1 MAELHDLGIVVI
13 SLVGGEML
21 KSCLRRLAPL
31 HDQCR
36 VSLDGSTNDIVALQA
51 AFPSVHFVDSERQA
65 IPIRRQRVVESME
78 QDIVVLL
85 EDTSLPEPGWSGA
98 ICSAFS
104 DPRVAAAA
112 GPVLLSADMG
122 SRYQALGC
130 GEYGKF
136 HPSRVALLATAP
148 PGEDGAM
155 PVNRIPGNN
164 MAYRRE
170 QLLDVLKQ
178 SDHGLIEGEVAGQL
192 MARGLSLLMHPG
204 MTVVYSMGDEHGA
217 RLMTRLQHGRLFASG
232 RVGDAGGVTRLIW
245 FAKSLLLPVIL
256 SVRAMSGMT
265 RAVKPASWPAVA
277 LWIVLMESAWSL
289 GEAIGY
295 LTGQGRSLEAWR

>member
-1 MAELHDLGIVVI
+1 MAESHKLGIVI
-13 SLVGGEML
+13 LSLVGGEML
-21 KSCLRRLAPL
+21 KSCLRRLSPL

-36 VSLDGSTNDIVALQA
+36 VSIDGSTSDIVALQA

-65 IPIRRQRVVESME
+65 IPIRRQRAVESMDH
-78 QDIVVLL
+78 DIVVLL
-85 EDTSLPEPGWSGA
+85 EDTSLPEPGWSAA

-104 DPRVAAAA
+104 DPRVAAAG

-122 SRYQALGC
+122 SRHQALGC

-136 HPSRVALLATAP
+136 HPSRVALLATGP

-170 QLLDVLKQ
+170 LLLDVLQQ
-178 SDHGLIEGEVAGQL
+178 SEHGLIEGEVTEQL
-192 MARGLSLLMHPG
+192 MALGQSLLMHPG

-232 RVGDAGGVTRLIW
+232 RVGNEGVITRLVW

-256 SVRAMSGMT
+256 SVRAMSSMT
-265 RAVKPASWPAVA
+265 RAVKPASWPAVT
-277 LWIVLMESAWSL
+277 LWIILMESAWSL
-289 GEAIGY
+289 GEGIGY